1 MHRLTR
7 QFIINVLNT
16 VIGQPIRQMVQAA
29 IKRRNELVAVNRNL
43 IIELDP
49 EIANAFKESLN
60 ISSKLEM
67 QQ

>member
-1 MHRLTR
+1 MH
-7 QFIINVLNT
+7 T
-16 VIGQPIRQMVQAA
+16 VIGEPIRQMVQEAV
-29 IKRRNELVAVNRNL
+29 KRRNELVAVNRNL